1 MRTLTR
7 ILAKLSFLAA
17 MLAASVVGAQPMEQ
31 CRPPAA
37 YCNALLNLSN
47 SPDRFI
53 DVGVGVAAGWP
64 VCLPGARQRSSS
76 ECQTVL
82 LRLSATSTVMP
93 PGVVAVGVGRGVLV
107 LPQPQFAPTPAAP
120 TRAGSGRD
128 SYARRELR
136 NIWTQRDA
144 DVQIANDN
152 NQHFESEIDRARAA
166 AAAAQR
172 VASSAQGGVYALG
185 WRILDLREEFRVRF
199 MVPMRYTWQP
209 GGSPTLGI
217 GVGFGLTRWGQGSS
231 LGIDGDVN
239 FHAYEYQPAA
249 PGATPLFGATF
260 GLHMVIGRGMVQ
272 GLVGASGGTAFRFGD
287 AGPGQVT
294 GGTQFNLGLGGGIR
308 LEAPFYPTS
317 RPGGARIFGQ
327 LLTHLGGGAV
337 NAVVAGQ
344 PPLHAG
350 FVLDLQVAIGVA
362 L

>member
-1 MRTLTR
+1 MKKK
-7 ILAKLSFLAA
+7 IVIGSLAL
-17 MLAASVVGAQPMEQ
+17 VGSLVGGNAFAQNAPA
-31 CRPPAA
+31 CRPPQA
-37 YCNALLNLSN
+37 YCEALAGRNTFSHTVLPAAASLSECTMGTQSPIGDCDASWLRRDRTN
-47 SPDRFI
+47 SS
-53 DVGVGVAAGWP
+53 VYASAGVAQIR
-64 VCLPGARQRSSS
+64 PGQ
-76 ECQTVL
+76 QFTVQ
-82 LRLSATSTVMP
+82 AI
-93 PGVVAVGVGRGVLV
+93 PGPRTYV
-107 LPQPQFAPTPAAP
+107 
-120 TRAGSGRD
+120 
-128 SYARRELR
+128 
-136 NIWTQRDA
+136 TQRDPRYA
-144 DVQIANDN
+144 GVHIDIGNLQQDVRALDANDELETF
-152 NQHFESEIDRARAA
+152 QRRAA
-166 AAAAQR
+166 DRVLMANQR
-172 VASSAQGGVYALG
+172 ELLRRNDATNTHVNNVE
-185 WRILDLREEFRVRF
+185 WRVGDLREEFRVRF

-209 GGSPTLGI
+209 GGSPTLGV

-260 GLHMVIGRGMVQ
+260 GLHMVVGRGMVQ